1 MIYFV
6 DLILELNM
14 HEHVFFGRHIQHSV
28 ILVFCCTGKDMIIVS
43 NNSATD
49 FIMGVSNTYTI
60 IKKYCLSLVVVDIQK
75 F

>member
-14 HEHVFFGRHIQHSV
+14 HEHVFFGRH

-49 FIMGVSNTYTI
+49 FIMGVSNIY
-60 IKKYCLSLVVVDIQK
+60 
-75 F
+75 

>member
-49 FIMGVSNTYTI
+49 FIMGVSNIY
-60 IKKYCLSLVVVDIQK
+60 
-75 F
+75 